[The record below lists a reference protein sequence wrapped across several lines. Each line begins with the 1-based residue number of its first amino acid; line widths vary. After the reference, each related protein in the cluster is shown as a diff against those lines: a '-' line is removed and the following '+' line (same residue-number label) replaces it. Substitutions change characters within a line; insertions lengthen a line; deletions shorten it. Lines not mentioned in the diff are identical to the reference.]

1 MQNNG
6 NRQTQPEPLPAP
18 AHGIVFAL
26 AAIAVG
32 ALFFLN
38 NLGIAGFHDLAR
50 FWPVVAIALGFVLL
64 VDSRTAPASASGGL
78 IVAAASFFLLG
89 NLGILHL
96 EWRVLWPALPIAF
109 GVLSLLR
116 AEPGRDHR
124 PVLHR

>member
-1 MQNNG
+1 M
-6 NRQTQPEPLPAP
+6 PAP

-26 AAIAVG
+26 AAIALG

-38 NLGIAGFHDLAR
+38 NLGVAGFHDVAR
-50 FWPVVAIALGFVLL
+50 FWPVIPIALGFVLL
-64 VDSRTAPASASGGL
+64 VDSPNAPASISGGL
-78 IVAAASFFLLG
+78 LIAAASLILLG

-96 EWRVLWPALPIAF
+96 EWRVLWPVLPVAF

-116 AEPGRDHR
+116 AEPWRNQS